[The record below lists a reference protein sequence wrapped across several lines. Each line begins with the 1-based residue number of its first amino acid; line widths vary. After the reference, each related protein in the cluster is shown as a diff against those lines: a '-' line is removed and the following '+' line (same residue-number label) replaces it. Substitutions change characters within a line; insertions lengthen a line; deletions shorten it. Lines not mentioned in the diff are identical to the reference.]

1 MVENIASQVQQGFGM
16 WKKAWED
23 HVSRVNAVVTEANKL
38 EQKNVEQFTNA
49 VDEVAKLTRENLAYA
64 TQLAA
69 EWRKLSLEATK
80 KAASF
85 VNPQA

>member
-23 HVSRVNAVVTEANKL
+23 HMSRVNAVMTEANKL

-64 TQLAA
+64 TQLAS

>member
-1 MVENIASQVQQGFGM
+1 MVENVTSQVQQGFGV

-23 HVSRVNAVVTEANKL
+23 HVTRVNGIVAEVNKF
-38 EQKNVEQFTNA
+38 EQKNAEQITNA
-49 VDEVAKLTRENLAYA
+49 VDEYAKLTRENLAYA

-85 VNPQA
+85 FNV

>member
-1 MVENIASQVQQGFGM
+1 MVENVTSQVQQGFGV

-23 HVSRVNAVVTEANKL
+23 HVSRVNAIVTEVNKV

-49 VDEVAKLTRENLAYA
+49 VDEFAKLTRENLAYA

-69 EWRKLSLEATK
+69 EWRKLSLDATK
-80 KAASF
+80 KAATF
-85 VNPQA
+85 FNQG